1 MGKRQTVLHGFFVV
15 VSLAGVL
22 AACSADATAP
32 VASSDE
38 AVAVAA
44 GSGASLAASGSVRV
58 RCERRSGRNRSKI
71 SVDGRSL
78 VPRTGTFSA
87 RVRAAGGTVLSPSAR
102 AVAGEAEFDFDSDA
116 GDVAAGATRI
126 SPSFIAIRSGPD
138 VVGEILDAQGRLI
151 ASQGVDCRTR

>member
-15 VSLAGVL
+15 VGLAGVL
-22 AACSADATAP
+22 AACSADAIAP

-38 AVAVAA
+38 AVAQA
-44 GSGASLAASGSVRV
+44 GSGAALASSGSVRV

-87 RVRAAGGTVLSPSAR
+87 RVRAAGGTVTSPSSR
-102 AVAGEAEFDFDSDA
+102 AVAGEAEFDFDSNANDI
-116 GDVAAGATRI
+116 AAGATRI
-126 SPSFIAIRSGPD
+126 SATFIAIRSGPD
-138 VVGEILDAQGRLI
+138 VVGEILDAQGRVI